1 MPGRIEG
8 QGHIGGVD
16 INGCGGNSMVG
27 TCFAGSCLD
36 RYRCGLDGSRTNG
49 ENELGIRFEVGQ
61 PVERAP
67 ILVRNGRLRAEFEEL
82 VLVLA
87 FLKERLGIHGR
98 CNDTYPA
105 VFRIASRTYPP
116 SMRKSIAIPLIL
128 TAGVVAAAPTLFR
141 RAWRPPQREIHQSP
155 SVLGLPEEQVWLT
168 NPRDIKLHGW
178 FVSARNTAPAVIV
191 LHGWG
196 GNAAHMLD
204 LAPSIHEAGF
214 HSLFLDARNHGLSE
228 HDDHTSMLRF
238 AEDLG
243 TAVEYLCERDDV
255 SDVAVIGHSVG
266 AAAAIYYA
274 SYHTNVSAVVSV
286 ASFAHPGE
294 LMNENLPLPGP
305 VRWVVL
311 KAIESMI
318 GKGFDVI
325 APRSRVEYV
334 SAPLLLVHGE
344 QDDVVPV
351 KDSYE
356 LASHRPNTELLIVPD
371 GAHSDLTPFE
381 PYFPQVMEFI
391 ASSLRSVSVSTSD
404 E

>member
-1 MPGRIEG
+1 LPLRVARLI
-8 QGHIGGVD
+8 
-16 INGCGGNSMVG
+16 
-27 TCFAGSCLD
+27 AYL
-36 RYRCGLDGSRTNG
+36 TNG
-49 ENELGIRFEVGQ
+49 TIQ
-61 PVERAP
+61 CSP
-67 ILVRNGRLRAEFEEL
+67 ILR
-82 VLVLA
+82 
-87 FLKERLGIHGR
+87 H
-98 CNDTYPA
+98 
-105 VFRIASRTYPP
+105 
-116 SMRKSIAIPLIL
+116 MRKSIAIPLIL
-128 TAGVVAAAPTLFR
+128 TAGAVVVAPRLFR
-141 RAWRPPQREIHQSP
+141 RAWRPPQREVHQSP
-155 SVLGLPEEQVWLT
+155 SDFGLPEEQVWLT

-178 FVSARNTAPAVIV
+178 FVSAGDSAPALIV

-204 LAPSIHEAGF
+204 LAPSIHEAGL

-243 TAVEYLCERDDV
+243 TAVEYLWAREDV

-274 SYHTNVSAVVSV
+274 SYHTDVSAVVSV

-294 LMNENLPLPGP
+294 MMNENLPLPGP

-311 KAIESMI
+311 KAIETMI

-334 SAPLLLVHGE
+334 SVPLLLVHGE

-356 LASHRPNTELLIVPD
+356 LADRRPNTELLIVPD
-371 GAHSDLTPFE
+371 GAHSDLKPFE
-381 PYFPQVMEFI
+381 PYFPQVMDFI
-391 ASSLRSVSVSTSD
+391 ESSFVSVPTSHRGG
-404 E
+404 